1 MEQLT
6 KNFHRKEFDCKD
18 GTKVPMQYEKN
29 LVKLANNLQVLREDL
44 KEPMIINSG
53 YRSPSYNKRVGGAT
67 ASQHLTASASDIS
80 QKKET
85 PLQLYKRIE
94 KLIKAGVMHNGG
106 LGLYDTFVHYDVRAT
121 PARWNNSKKFVII

>member
-18 GTKVPMQYEKN
+18 GTKVPEKYKVN
-29 LVKLANNLQVLREDL
+29 LIKLATNLQVLRDDL
-44 KEPMIINSG
+44 EAPMIINSG
-53 YRSPSYNKRVGGAT
+53 YRTEPYNKRVGGAP
-67 ASQHLTASASDIS
+67 ASQHLIATAGDIS

-94 KLIKAGVMHNGG
+94 RLIKEGKMHNGG
-106 LGLYDTFVHYDVRAT
+106 LGLYDTFVHYDVRQT
-121 PARWNNSKKFVII
+121 PSRWNYSKKFKL